1 MRYTYPMSK
10 NSLADLP
17 IKICVSG
24 ARETSHC
31 GLDALDMAEK
41 IGGEIANHHCVL
53 TGSAVAGFPMW
64 AARGA
69 KKAGGMT
76 VGFSPASNLKEHAE
90 VYRLPTD
97 NLDMLV
103 YTGFGYAG
111 SDLLLMRSSDAIV
124 FGCGRIG
131 TIHEFTVAFQERK
144 PIGILEGA
152 WDTAELL
159 KDIMARD
166 IERPHDNI
174 VFDKDPNRLIEQ
186 LIKLVKRE
194 REKEQK

>member
-1 MRYTYPMSK
+1 MQK
-10 NSLADLP
+10 KSLVDQP

-31 GLDALDMAEK
+31 GIDALDKAQELGGILAEH
-41 IGGEIANHHCVL
+41 GCVV
-53 TGSAVAGFPMW
+53 TTSAVSGFPMW

-69 KKAGGMT
+69 KQAGGMT
-76 VGFSPASNLKEHAE
+76 VGFSPASNLYEHE
-90 VYRLPTD
+90 TTYRLPVE
-97 NLDMLV
+97 NLDVIV

-131 TIHEFTVAFQERK
+131 TIHEFTVAFQDRK
-144 PIGILEGA
+144 PIGILEGN
-152 WDTAELL
+152 WDTVELL
-159 KDIMARD
+159 RDIMARD

-174 VFDKDPNRLIEQ
+174 VFDKDPNRLAEQ
-186 LIKLVKRE
+186 LIAVVKRE
-194 REKEQK
+194 REKSLK

>member
-1 MRYTYPMSK
+1 MS
-10 NSLADLP
+10 NLSLKDQP

-31 GLDALDMAEK
+31 GVDALDKAQEL
-41 IGGEIANHHCVL
+41 GGILAKHNCVV
-53 TGSAVAGFPMW
+53 TTSAVNGFPMW

-69 KKAGGMT
+69 KQAGGMT
-76 VGFSPASNLKEHAE
+76 VGFSPASNLCEHE
-90 VYRLPTD
+90 ETYRLPTD
-97 NLDMLV
+97 NLDMIV

-131 TIHEFTVAFQERK
+131 TIHEFTVAFQDRK
-144 PIGILEGA
+144 PIGRLEGN
-152 WDTAELL
+152 WDTVELL
-159 KDIMARD
+159 RDIMARD

-174 VFDKDPNRLIEQ
+174 VFDKDPNRLVEQ
-186 LIKLVKRE
+186 LIAVVKRE
-194 REKEQK
+194 REKSLK

>member
-1 MRYTYPMSK
+1 MLK
-10 NSLADLP
+10 VSLKDLP
-17 IKICVSG
+17 IKVCVSG

-31 GLDALDMAEK
+31 GAGALDMAEK
-41 IGGEIANHHCVL
+41 IGTALAHHGCVV
-53 TGSAVAGFPMW
+53 TSSAVAGFPMW

-69 KKAGGMT
+69 KKGNGMT
-76 VGFSPASNLKEHAE
+76 VGFSPAANVVEHVE
-90 VYRLPTD
+90 TYRLPTD
-97 NLDMLV
+97 NLDMIV

-131 TIHEFTVAFQERK
+131 TIHEFTVAFQDRK
-144 PIGILEGA
+144 PIGILEGD

-166 IERPHDNI
+166 IERNHDNI
-174 VFDKDPNRLIEQ
+174 VIDKDPVRLVEQ
-186 LIKLVKRE
+186 LIKLVKKE
-194 REKEQK
+194 RDNAQQ

>member
-1 MRYTYPMSK
+1 MIK
-10 NSLADLP
+10 KSLKDQP
-17 IKICVSG
+17 IKVCVSG

-31 GLDALDMAEK
+31 GSNALDMAEK
-41 IGGEIANHHCVL
+41 IGGQLAQHGCVV
-53 TGSAVAGFPMW
+53 TTSAVAGFPMW

-69 KKAGGMT
+69 KNAGGMT
-76 VGFSPASNLKEHAE
+76 VGFSPAANVTEHCE

-97 NLDMLV
+97 NLDMVV

-131 TIHEFTVAFQERK
+131 TIHEFTVAFQDRK
-144 PIGILEGA
+144 PIGILEGD

-159 KDIMARD
+159 RDIMARD

-174 VFDKDPNRLIEQ
+174 VFDKDPNRLVEQ
-186 LIKLVKRE
+186 LIALVKRG
-194 REKEQK
+194 REKADK

>member
-1 MRYTYPMSK
+1 MLKKSHT
-10 NSLADLP
+10 DLP

-31 GLDALDMAEK
+31 GVDALDEAEK
-41 IGGEIANHHCVL
+41 LGGIIASHGCIV
-53 TGSAVAGFPMW
+53 TSGAVNGFPMW
-64 AARGA
+64 ATRGA

-76 VGFSPASNLKEHAE
+76 VGFSPAANLYEHE
-90 VYRLPTD
+90 TVYKLPVD
-97 NLDMLV
+97 YFDVLV

-111 SDLLLMRSSDAIV
+111 SDLLLMRSSDAII

-144 PIGILEGA
+144 PIGILEGT
-152 WDTAELL
+152 WDTVELL
-159 KDIMARD
+159 RDIMARD

-174 VFDKDPNRLIEQ
+174 VFDKDPNRLVEQ
-186 LIKLVKRE
+186 VIAIVKRE
-194 REKEQK
+194 REKEGLEK

>member
-10 NSLADLP
+10 NPLVDLP

-111 SDLLLMRSSDAIV
+111 SDLLLSGQATLSYSDVDVLVPFTSSRLRSKSANPS
-124 FGCGRIG
+124 GSSREHG
-131 TIHEFTVAFQERK
+131 TLQ
-144 PIGILEGA
+144 
-152 WDTAELL
+152 
-159 KDIMARD
+159 
-166 IERPHDNI
+166 NS
-174 VFDKDPNRLIEQ
+174 
-186 LIKLVKRE
+186 
-194 REKEQK
+194 

>member
-1 MRYTYPMSK
+1 MIKAHT
-10 NSLADLP
+10 DLP

-31 GLDALDMAEK
+31 GIDSLDMAERL
-41 IGGEIANHHCVL
+41 GAEIAQHGCIA
-53 TGSAVAGFPMW
+53 TSSAVAGFPMW

-69 KKAGGMT
+69 KKSGGMT
-76 VGFSPASNLKEHAE
+76 VGFSPATNLYEHE
-90 VYRLPTD
+90 HVYRLPTE
-97 NLDMLV
+97 NLDMMV

-144 PIGILEGA
+144 PIGILEGD

-159 KDIMARD
+159 KDIMSHD
-166 IERPHDNI
+166 VERTHDNVVI
-174 VFDKDPNRLIEQ
+174 DKDPNRLIER
-186 LIKLVKRE
+186 LIKIVKESRT
-194 REKEQK
+194 K

>member
-1 MRYTYPMSK
+1 MIK
-10 NSLADLP
+10 DLVNLP

-31 GLDALDMAEK
+31 GVDALDMAERL
-41 IGGEIANHHCVL
+41 GGQIAEHHCVL

-69 KKAGGMT
+69 KKNNGIT
-76 VGFSPASNLKEHAE
+76 VGFSPASNLIEHVE

-97 NLDMLV
+97 NMDAIV
-103 YTGFGYAG
+103 YTGFGIAG
-111 SDLLLMRSSDAIV
+111 SDLILMRSSDAIV

-131 TIHEFTVAFQERK
+131 TINEFTVAFQERK
-144 PIGILEGA
+144 PIGILEGD

-166 IERPHDNI
+166 IERNHDNI
-174 VFDKDPNRLIEQ
+174 VIDKDPKRLIER
-186 LIKLVKRE
+186 LIKIVKEE
-194 REKEQK
+194 RAK

>member
-1 MRYTYPMSK
+1 MLK
-10 NSLADLP
+10 VSLKDLP
-17 IKICVSG
+17 IKVCVSG

-31 GLDALDMAEK
+31 GAGALDMAEK
-41 IGGEIANHHCVL
+41 IGTALAQHGCVV
-53 TGSAVAGFPMW
+53 TSSAVAGFPMW

-69 KKAGGMT
+69 KKGGGMT
-76 VGFSPASNLKEHAE
+76 VGFSPAANVVEHVE
-90 VYRLPTD
+90 TYRLPTD
-97 NLDMLV
+97 NLDMIV

-131 TIHEFTVAFQERK
+131 TIHEFTVAFQDRK
-144 PIGILEGA
+144 PIGILEGD

-166 IERPHDNI
+166 IERNHDNI
-174 VFDKDPNRLIEQ
+174 VIDKDPIRLVEQ
-186 LIKLVKRE
+186 LIKLVKKE
-194 REKEQK
+194 RDNAQQ

>member
-1 MRYTYPMSK
+1 MIK
-10 NSLADLP
+10 NSSELP

-31 GLDALDMAEK
+31 GVDSLDMAEK
-41 IGGEIANHHCVL
+41 LGAEIAIHGCVA
-53 TGSAVAGFPMW
+53 TSSAVAGFPMW

-76 VGFSPASNLKEHAE
+76 VGFSPATNLYEHE
-90 VYRLPTD
+90 NVYRLPVD
-97 NLDMLV
+97 NLDVIV

-111 SDLLLMRSSDAIV
+111 SDLLLMRSSDAII

-152 WDTAELL
+152 WDTVELL

-174 VFDKDPNRLIEQ
+174 VFDKDPNRLVEQ
-186 LIKLVKRE
+186 LIAVVKRE
-194 REKEQK
+194 REKQSK

>member
-1 MRYTYPMSK
+1 MAN
-10 NSLADLP
+10 NSLADQP

-31 GLDALDMAEK
+31 GIDALDMAEK
-41 IGGEIANHHCVL
+41 VGGVIAEHGCVV
-53 TGSAVAGFPMW
+53 TSSAVAGFPMW

-76 VGFSPASNLKEHAE
+76 VGFSPATNLHEHLDT
-90 VYRLPTD
+90 YRLPTD
-97 NLDMLV
+97 NLDVIV

-111 SDLLLMRSSDAIV
+111 SDLLLMRSSDAII

-131 TIHEFTVAFQERK
+131 TIHEFTVAFQDRK

-159 KDIMARD
+159 RDIMARD
-166 IERPHDNI
+166 IEKPHDNI
-174 VFDKDPNRLIEQ
+174 VFDRDPNRLVEQ
-186 LIKLVKRE
+186 VIALVKKE
-194 REKEQK
+194 RQRG

>member
-1 MRYTYPMSK
+1 M
-10 NSLADLP
+10 P
-17 IKICVSG
+17 IKLCVSG

-31 GLDALDMAEK
+31 SVDALDKAEEL
-41 IGGEIANHHCVL
+41 GRMIAQHGCV
-53 TGSAVAGFPMW
+53 TTASAVAGFPMW

-69 KKAGGMT
+69 KSAGGMT
-76 VGFSPASNLKEHAE
+76 VAFSPAANLDEHERA
-90 VYRLPTD
+90 YRLPTD
-97 NLDMLV
+97 NLDVIV

-144 PIGILEGA
+144 PIGILEGT
-152 WDTAELL
+152 WDTTELL
-159 KDIMARD
+159 RDIMARD

-174 VFDKDPNRLIEQ
+174 VFDKDPNRLVEQ
-186 LIKLVKRE
+186 LIAIVKRE
-194 REKEQK
+194 REKIQQ